1 MHEGLPTLFKNQLSV
16 ASAALEHTLEE
27 HEDKSTPNILAQLPE
42 FAGDSRVYR
51 GLLEMEKKL
60 DWTMNR
66 KKTEVQDVLAC
77 NHYRVPPWK
86 FSTLI
91 KRIVVE
97 LDHDPT
103 LYPVGNIIEWPRG
116 PTIQQ
121 SLNGFTV
128 RRMGDQPTKVCLI
141 YLERTLD
148 QYKVAPDLGNV
159 SFIWSPIFTHKG
171 ISDCEQMAQNLDNVL
186 ETKEDECVK
195 ERERKATWAPKYK
208 GDEEDRRA
216 DTSEWQS
223 SFRPND
229 PVADS
234 LLAGQKVETLSTR
247 MGTKCLRRGI
257 ALWLRGPISDS
268 RSSLFLRGVVCVIFT
283 TGTLAL
289 GINALTKTSV
299 FCGDSPFLTV
309 LMYRQCAGRA
319 GQQGYDLCK
328 VVFYALPMS
337 RAQRLV
343 LSKLPSLSASFPVTL
358 TLVMDHS
365 ASGFVD
371 PGVVLWACHM
381 IPAFSLGQR
390 NPSEPGI
397 SALAEPSNLALVALF
412 RSGAIHKICAQP
424 NLRLAKCD
432 FILLMAH
439 LFGQRYL
446 PSACMK
452 EEYITDVV
460 KKSPPMVILPPLSKA
475 AHDVLIEQDSEIL
488 QIFTGY
494 ALTYGTQHKRTL
506 GPIISSLLAKGIYWV
521 LREMNRRSFTTIF
534 TVRRSLLAFAREP
547 RRTGH
552 T

>member
-42 FAGDSRVYR
+42 FAGDSQVYR

-77 NHYRVPPWK
+77 NH
-86 FSTLI
+86 F
-91 KRIVVE
+91 
-97 LDHDPT
+97 
-103 LYPVGNIIEWPRG
+103 GNIIEWPRG

-195 ERERKATWAPKYK
+195 ERERKATRAPKYK

-257 ALWLRGPISDS
+257 ALWSRGPISDS
-268 RSSLFLRGVVCVIFT
+268 RSSLFLRGVVRVIFT

-289 GINALTKTSV
+289 GINAPTKTSV

-309 LMYRQCAGRA
+309 LMR
-319 GQQGYDLCK
+319 GYDLCK

-343 LSKLPSLSASFPVTL
+343 LSKLPSLSASFPVTS

-371 PGVVLWACHM
+371 PGVVLRACHM

-397 SALAEPSNLALVALF
+397 SALAGDKHDWREYY
-412 RSGAIHKICAQP
+412 P
-424 NLRLAKCD
+424 NLRLAKRD

-439 LFGQRYL
+439 LFGRRYL

-452 EEYITDVV
+452 EEYIMDVV
-460 KKSPPMVILPPLSKA
+460 KKSPPMVVLPPLSKA
-475 AHDVLIEQDSEIL
+475 ARDMLIEQDSEIL
-488 QIFTGY
+488 RVFTGY
-494 ALTYGTQHKRTL
+494 ALTYGMQHKRTL
-506 GPIISSLLAKGIYWV
+506 GPIISSLLAKGIYRV